1 MKLQGQG
8 VSPGVA
14 VGPAMVWRSATLVAP
29 FRALAQEQ
37 VEAELDRL
45 HHALDTTRA
54 ELRSLADTLRRDAS
68 AEVAEIF
75 EAHMEMLDDP
85 ELIGEVR
92 EQIQSQLI
100 NAEHALSEAMSRY
113 AATLR
118 DLGDDYFRQ
127 RAADLEDVARRTLRH
142 LQGDLGELHVD
153 APVIV
158 VAEDLAPSDTAQFPS
173 GMLLGFATASGG
185 ATSHTAILAR
195 ALGIPAIVGIG
206 HTLWQVLDGAT
217 VTLDGEQGM
226 LNIEPSAEEITR
238 FHKLHAERQDRQAG
252 ERKAAQALAATADG
266 RRVEV
271 LANIAAPKMCG
282 EAITWGA
289 EGVGLFRTEFL
300 FLNRTEPPTE
310 AEQYAAYRE
319 VIEALNGRRC
329 LIRTAD
335 IGGDK
340 EVPYLSIEQ
349 EANPF
354 LGWRGTRLLWGME
367 PLLRTQLRALL
378 RASAHGP
385 LGIMFPMIAGVSDL
399 RAARTLLESVRAEM
413 SAAGVPIGEVA
424 IGVMIE
430 LPSAALCAEHLA
442 RECDFFSI
450 GTNDLTQYT
459 LACDRTNP
467 RVAHLLDSFHPAV
480 LELIARTIDAGKR
493 AGIHVGMCGEMAAD
507 LDATPILLGLGLGEF
522 SASPAAIPAL
532 KRRIGAF
539 TSEQAC
545 AIADAV
551 RALESPEAVRAAL
564 GRAIEDI
571 GAKHSLTVG
580 QEAHRQA
587 V

>member
-14 VGPAMVWRSATLVAP
+14 AGPALLWRPATLVVP
-29 FRALAQEQ
+29 FRPLAAEQ
-37 VEAELDRL
+37 AEAEIARL

-54 ELRSLADTLRRDAS
+54 ELQSLAATLRHDAS
-68 AEVAEIF
+68 AEVAAIF
-75 EAHMEMLDDP
+75 EAHIEMLDDP
-85 ELIGEVR
+85 ELIGEVS
-92 EQIQSQLI
+92 ELIGAQLI
-100 NAEHALSEAMSRY
+100 NAERALSDAMGRY

-118 DLGDDYFRQ
+118 ELGDDYLRQ
-127 RAADLEDVARRTLRH
+127 RAADLEDVARRVLRH
-142 LQGDLGELHVD
+142 LQGDVHVLRLD

-158 VAEDLAPSDTAQFPS
+158 VADDLAPSDTAQFPA
-173 GMLLGFATASGG
+173 GMLLGLATASGG

-195 ALGIPAIVGIG
+195 ALGIPAIVGIDHG
-206 HTLWQVLDGAT
+206 VWQATEGAT
-217 VTLDGEQGM
+217 VALDGDSGVLDIAPDAET
-226 LNIEPSAEEITR
+226 AEEFR
-238 FHKLHAERQDRQAG
+238 RRHAERSAHQAG
-252 ERKAAQALAATADG
+252 ERRAAQALAATADG
-266 RRVEV
+266 QRVEV
-271 LANIAAPKMCG
+271 LANIATPPMCR
-282 EAITWGA
+282 EALGWGA

-300 FLNRTEPPTE
+300 FLNRTDPPSE
-310 AEQYAAYRE
+310 DEQYAAYRE
-319 VIEALNGRRC
+319 VIEALGGRRC

-340 EVPYLSIEQ
+340 EVPYLKIEQ

-354 LGWRGTRLLWGME
+354 LGWRGARLLWGME

-385 LGIMFPMIAGVSDL
+385 LGVMFPMIAGVDDL
-399 RAARTLLESVRAEM
+399 RAARGLLESVRAELA
-413 SAAGVPIGEVA
+413 AAGQPAGEIA

-480 LELIARTIDAGKR
+480 LELIERTIAAGRR

-507 LDATPILLGLGLGEF
+507 PDATPILLGMGLAEF

-532 KRRIGAF
+532 KQRIGAL
-539 TSEQAC
+539 SAAQAR
-545 AIADAV
+545 DAAALV
-551 RALESPEAVRAAL
+551 RGLAGAAEVRAAL
-564 GRAIEDI
+564 A
-571 GAKHSLTVG
+571 GAREAAVG
-580 QEAHRQA
+580 AAR
-587 V
+587 

>member
-14 VGPAMVWRSATLVAP
+14 VGPALVWHSAALVVP

-45 HHALDTTRA
+45 HQALETTRA
-54 ELRSLADTLRRDAS
+54 ELRALADTLRRDAS
-68 AEVAEIF
+68 AEVAAIF
-75 EAHMEMLDDP
+75 EAHVEMLDDP

-92 EQIQSQLI
+92 EQIRSQLI
-100 NAEHALSEAMSRY
+100 NAERALSDAMSRY

-118 DLGDDYFRQ
+118 DLGDDYLRQ
-127 RAADLEDVARRTLRH
+127 RATDLEDVARRALRH
-142 LQGDLGELHVD
+142 LQGDIDELHLD

-158 VAEDLAPSDTAQFPS
+158 VADDLAPSDTAQFPA

-206 HTLWQVLDGAT
+206 HGLWQVEDGAT
-217 VTLDGEQGM
+217 VTLDGDQGI
-226 LNIEPSAEEITR
+226 LDIAPGAEAIAR
-238 FHKLHAERQDRQAG
+238 FHELHAEHQHRQAG
-252 ERKAAQALAATADG
+252 ERKAAQAPATTADG
-266 RRVEV
+266 QRIEV
-271 LANIAAPKMCG
+271 LANIAAPQMCA
-282 EAITWGA
+282 EALAWGA

-300 FLNRTEPPTE
+300 FLNRNDPPTE
-310 AEQYAAYRE
+310 AEQYVAYRE
-319 VIEALNGRRC
+319 VIEALGGRRC

-340 EVPYLSIEQ
+340 EVPYLAIEQ

-367 PLLRTQLRALL
+367 SLLRTQLRALL

-385 LGIMFPMIAGVSDL
+385 IGIMFPMIAGVADM
-399 RAARTLLESVRAEM
+399 RAARRLLESVRDELLNM
-413 SAAGVPIGEVA
+413 GEPIGDPAVG
-424 IGVMIE
+424 IMIE

-480 LELIARTIDAGKR
+480 LELIARTIEAGQR

-507 LDATPILLGLGLGEF
+507 LAAAPILLGLGLPEF

-532 KRRIGAF
+532 KRRIGAL
-539 TSEQAC
+539 TTAQARE
-545 AIADAV
+545 IAMVVRGLASAEEV
-551 RALESPEAVRAAL
+551 RATLAGTLEATDA
-564 GRAIEDI
+564 GRAVMLGHPI
-571 GAKHSLTVG
+571 S
-580 QEAHRQA
+580 
-587 V
+587 